1 MSGTAKMK
9 IYLFMYQF
17 LDKGFEVLYS
27 NYLIDKYITK
37 SLKNFDNKNFDFIS
51 KEVIKFNYKEKGII

>member
-1 MSGTAKMK
+1 MK